1 MNSGY
6 RWLKVNEFVQVY
18 MRISLVHT
26 ASDCAPFGEILGYV
40 QGYTP
45 DEKYRALMHTPAG
58 VEEMPIPHNDLEKV
72 KEDIESYFLKI
83 WSSKDFQRLNISE
96 IEEGLRSTDPVIH

>member
-26 ASDCAPFGEILGYV
+26 ASECSPFGEILGYV

-45 DEKYRALMHTPAG
+45 DEKYRALIHKPTG
-58 VEEMPIPHNDLEKV
+58 VEEMPIRHDDLEMV
-72 KEDIESYFLKI
+72 KKNIESYFMKNR
-83 WSSKDFQRLNISE
+83 SSEDFQRLNSSE
-96 IEEGLRSTDPVIH
+96 TLIEEGLHSTD